1 MLKDIRL
8 HIEQDEEKQS
18 EIEAT
23 LAADIKRIHARN
35 IQAFSYHIPSLLEL
49 VQHVQ
54 TSNAALICNKFGEKN
69 IVDYGNGRTLYGL
82 NPIQE
87 IDKQYQE
94 FCRFPQ
100 NVQLVADSIA
110 EQDEDSDQDESSKNN
125 KLGLS
130 KSANYQ
136 EYLSRTSL
144 PKNIEV
150 LVVLGIGLGRHIQ
163 SLIANHN
170 IRHLVVYE
178 PEVQYFQCSVMA
190 IEWESILDQAKAKQT
205 AIYLQVNKDGRDITA
220 DLSELNQHFP
230 FEQFYLYQHYHH
242 PIFDSVA
249 ASLRDHT
256 WQYCVNNGIRV
267 KQQSAANYIPIWTQ
281 SIELDTVEDVEPSEA
296 SFFKTNIAAFKKYYP
311 AIAKEFEQYQS
322 KTWNTV
328 LHADKQIN
336 LIENNTLACWHGDDP
351 KTEGEQNFANF
362 SRYPNKDGLVLG
374 YKGTKLKHYL
384 HYQFVAETEK
394 ILEELEEEAGQLP
407 EEIKSLIVF
416 GIGTGYQL
424 DSLFANHSVE
434 NLFICEPN
442 RDFFYASL
450 HAIDWAKYLKQIDDS
465 GARLYLNIG
474 DDGTHLFRDLLNQ
487 FYSIGPYI
495 LANTYF
501 YQSYYNSNLVAAV
514 AQLREQLQVVISMG
528 EYYDHAR
535 YGIAHT
541 TETIS
546 RGYPFLIKDAAKKL
560 SYQDKEVPIFLVGNG
575 PSLDKSIETIKEWK
589 EQAIVISC
597 GTALMPLY
605 KNGIVPDFHAEIEQN
620 RSTFDWICRIGD
632 FDYLKQISLI
642 SCNGIH
648 PDTCDLFKD
657 VYLAFKEGESSTA
670 SAIEVIGKGIYEELQ
685 FAFPT
690 VANFALNIF
699 TKMGFNQVYLFGV
712 DLGFLDPNNHHS
724 KDSGYYQ
731 HDGSEMYDY
740 RVKNNIAMQVAGNYR
755 KIVYTKHEF
764 KVSKAILEQ
773 LLRLRKI
780 DCFNCSDGAK
790 IETTTS
796 LQLDNVLLSNHSSE
810 KLAVTHKIKTVS
822 FVNDL
827 TPSCY
832 IQRFEAKY
840 QPAALNMELNVFIN
854 TNQRSFV
861 SIDDVYSLI
870 EEQKKLLFASYQHG
884 ASLLF
889 YLLYGTVNYVN
900 ALLSKIAS
908 ASQGIEQ
915 AEIIRKKWLEVLLS
929 IQKDVTSLFS
939 IYDVS
944 VSFAPHREDLFLKQ
958 RKSKCEFSVEN
969 KTEIEY
975 EYYQQYLSNFF
986 QLGITQHTKRLF
998 YPDTP
1003 SVETLNHIFA
1013 NNVSS
1018 LVILTDVTQLDF
1030 DLLKLITSTCVL
1042 ISAEPFA
1049 SASDWN
1055 AFVDGFRPLVHRR
1068 RNPTIN
1074 KIIYSLEAY
1083 CVVVPKLKFVESD
1096 ERRKVDFLTLIVN
1109 ELAWVSTFIDFHDY
1123 IAVPRDVDNLKN
1135 INLVDASGTRG
1146 RVVQRNIVEKDLL
1159 LADYS
1164 KAQALKLV
1172 NLYEYKV

>member
-18 EIEAT
+18 EIEAN

-82 NPIQE
+82 NPLQE

-100 NVQLVADSIA
+100 KVELAADSIV
-110 EQDEDSDQDESSKNN
+110 EQGEDSDQDENSDANN
-125 KLGLS
+125 LGLS
-130 KSANYQ
+130 TSANYQ
-136 EYLSRTSL
+136 EYLSRTAL
-144 PKNIEV
+144 PQDIEV

-190 IEWESILDQAKAKQT
+190 TDWENMLDQAKAKKT
-205 AIYLQVNKDGRDITA
+205 SIYLQVNKDGRDITA
-220 DLSELNQHFP
+220 DLSELNQHFA

-256 WQYCVNNGIRV
+256 WQYCVTNGIRV

-281 SIELDTVEDVEPSEA
+281 SIALDTVEDVEKSDS
-296 SFFKTNIAAFKKYYP
+296 SFFKNNIAAFKKYYP
-311 AIAKEFEQYQS
+311 AIAKEFERYQS

-424 DSLFANHSVE
+424 DSLFANHRVE

-501 YQSYYNSNLVAAV
+501 YQSYYNSNLVSAV

-632 FDYLKQISLI
+632 FDYLKKISLI

-657 VYLAFKEGESSTA
+657 VYLAFKEGESSTI
-670 SAIEVIGKGIYEELQ
+670 SALTILGRENYEELK

-690 VANFALNIF
+690 VSNFALNLF
-699 TKMGFNQVYLFGV
+699 TNVGFNQIYLFGV
-712 DLGFLDPNNHHS
+712 DLGFVDPVNHHS
-724 KDSGYYQ
+724 QQSGYYLEEGKELYNYQ
-731 HDGSEMYDY
+731 D
-740 RVKNNIAMQVAGNYR
+740 KNN
-755 KIVYTKHEF
+755 
-764 KVSKAILEQ
+764 
-773 LLRLRKI
+773 
-780 DCFNCSDGAK
+780 
-790 IETTTS
+790 TS
-796 LQLDNVLLSNHSSE
+796 LVIPGNFRQPFSPSTN
-810 KLAVTHKIKTVS
+810 IK
-822 FVNDL
+822 
-827 TPSCY
+827 
-832 IQRFEAKY
+832 
-840 QPAALNMELNVFIN
+840 
-854 TNQRSFV
+854 
-861 SIDDVYSLI
+861 
-870 EEQKKLLFASYQHG
+870 
-884 ASLLF
+884 
-889 YLLYGTVNYVN
+889 
-900 ALLSKIAS
+900 
-908 ASQGIEQ
+908 
-915 AEIIRKKWLEVLLS
+915 
-929 IQKDVTSLFS
+929 
-939 IYDVS
+939 
-944 VSFAPHREDLFLKQ
+944 FLKQ
-958 RKSKCEFSVEN
+958 
-969 KTEIEY
+969 
-975 EYYQQYLSNFF
+975 
-986 QLGITQHTKRLF
+986 
-998 YPDTP
+998 
-1003 SVETLNHIFA
+1003 
-1013 NNVSS
+1013 
-1018 LVILTDVTQLDF
+1018 
-1030 DLLKLITSTCVL
+1030 
-1042 ISAEPFA
+1042 
-1049 SASDWN
+1049 
-1055 AFVDGFRPLVHRR
+1055 
-1068 RNPTIN
+1068 
-1074 KIIYSLEAY
+1074 
-1083 CVVVPKLKFVESD
+1083 
-1096 ERRKVDFLTLIVN
+1096 
-1109 ELAWVSTFIDFHDY
+1109 
-1123 IAVPRDVDNLKN
+1123 
-1135 INLVDASGTRG
+1135 
-1146 RVVQRNIVEKDLL
+1146 
-1159 LADYS
+1159 
-1164 KAQALKLV
+1164 
-1172 NLYEYKV
+1172 